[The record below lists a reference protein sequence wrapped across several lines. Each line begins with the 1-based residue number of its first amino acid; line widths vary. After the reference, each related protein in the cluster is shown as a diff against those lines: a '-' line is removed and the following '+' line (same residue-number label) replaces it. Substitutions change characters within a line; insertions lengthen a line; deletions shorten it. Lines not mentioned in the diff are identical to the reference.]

1 MKESGGL
8 LEAGAATTHTLRSCW
23 ACVLLVATLA
33 PNARAFSKTETRA
46 QNGNANTHTMC
57 DLSLALCLLPT
68 YFLFSKI

>member
-1 MKESGGL
+1 ML
-8 LEAGAATTHTLRSCW
+8 MEAGVATADTLRSRW

-33 PNARAFSKTETRA
+33 PNARAFSKTENRP
-46 QNGNANTHTMC
+46 QNGNATTRTLC